1 MSARVRLGWR
11 WDGAVEVRL
20 CAVKNR
26 AVSNRNCVVATRG
39 GEQRNENDQFS
50 SAPLNMAF
58 YKGFDTHK
66 HQLTRADVCG
76 IVCIPMASIHKREQS
91 RYYTAAFYGPDGRR
105 MQVST
110 KQTDKRLA
118 QAAAAE
124 FERASRLA
132 RHGELAEAQA
142 RKIVNDLMARAG
154 GGEQLRTVTTEGHF
168 KSWMAG
174 KETNRSAGT
183 ARRYAPV
190 VDGFLASLGTRA
202 TKPLAALAPGDV
214 ERYVTEL
221 GQRGLSGRTVGLHVA
236 AIRTALNSARRQGVI
251 PTNVAEAVER
261 PAVLE
266 RTKGTFTD
274 PEVAMLVSAAE
285 GEWRT
290 LVLVGNFSGLRLGD
304 CAKLEWRGVDLTAGT
319 ITTTMQKTGKPI
331 TIPMHP
337 SLLAH
342 FETLAGTDAPEPFVM
357 PTLAHKHHGGRM
369 GLSRSFLELMRK
381 AGVAAEDAKGNQRS
395 FHSFRHGFT
404 SRLANAGIA
413 PELRMKL
420 TGHQSAAIHQGY
432 THLEMETLRGAVG
445 KLASLTP

>member
-1 MSARVRLGWR
+1 
-11 WDGAVEVRL
+11 
-20 CAVKNR
+20 
-26 AVSNRNCVVATRG
+26 
-39 GEQRNENDQFS
+39 
-50 SAPLNMAF
+50 
-58 YKGFDTHK
+58 
-66 HQLTRADVCG
+66 
-76 IVCIPMASIHKREQS
+76 
-91 RYYTAAFYGPDGRR
+91 

-142 RKIVNDLMARAG
+142 WKIISDLMARAG
-154 GGEQLRTVTTEGHF
+154 GGETLRTVTTENHF
-168 KSWMAG
+168 RQWLAG

-183 ARRYAPV
+183 ARRYGPV
-190 VDGFLASLGTRA
+190 VDGFLASLGPRA
-202 TKPLAALAPGDV
+202 TKPLAALAAADV
-214 ERYVTEL
+214 ERYVTAL
-221 GQRGLSGRTVGLHVA
+221 VQRGLSGRTVGLHVA
-236 AIRTALNSARRQGVI
+236 AIRTALNSARRQGII

-274 PEVAMLVSAAE
+274 PEVAMLVAAAE

-290 LVLVGNFSGLRLGD
+290 LVLVGNFTGLRLGD

-319 ITTTMQKTGKPI
+319 ISIVMQKTSKPI

-357 PTLAHKHHGGRM
+357 PTLAHKNHGGRM

-381 AGVAAEDAKGNQRS
+381 AGVAAEDSKGNQRS
-395 FHSFRHGFT
+395 FHSLRHGFT
-404 SRLANAGIA
+404 SRLANAGIS

-420 TGHQSAAIHQGY
+420 TGHKSAKVHEGY
-432 THLEMETLRGAVG
+432 THHEMQTLAAAVG
-445 KLASLTP
+445 KLPSLQ

>member
-1 MSARVRLGWR
+1 
-11 WDGAVEVRL
+11 
-20 CAVKNR
+20 
-26 AVSNRNCVVATRG
+26 
-39 GEQRNENDQFS
+39 
-50 SAPLNMAF
+50 
-58 YKGFDTHK
+58 
-66 HQLTRADVCG
+66 
-76 IVCIPMASIHKREQS
+76 
-91 RYYTAAFYGPDGRR
+91 

-142 RKIVNDLMARAG
+142 WKIISDLMARAG
-154 GGEQLRTVTTEGHF
+154 GGETLRTVTTENHF
-168 KSWMAG
+168 RQWLAG

-183 ARRYAPV
+183 ARRYGPV
-190 VDGFLASLGTRA
+190 VDGFLASLGPRA
-202 TKPLAALAPGDV
+202 TKPLAALAAADV
-214 ERYVTEL
+214 ERYVTAL
-221 GQRGLSGRTVGLHVA
+221 VQRGLSGRTVGLHVA
-236 AIRTALNSARRQGVI
+236 AIRTALNSARRQGII

-274 PEVAMLVSAAE
+274 PEVAMLVAAAE

-290 LVLVGNFSGLRLGD
+290 LVLVGNFTGLRLGD

-319 ITTTMQKTGKPI
+319 ISIVMQKTSKPI

-342 FETLAGTDAPEPFVM
+342 FETLAGTDAPEPFVLPM
-357 PTLAHKHHGGRM
+357 LAHKNHGGRM
-369 GLSRSFLELMRK
+369 GLSRSFLGLMRK
-381 AGVAAEDAKGNQRS
+381 AGVAAEDIKGNKRS

-413 PELRMKL
+413 PELRMRL

-432 THLEMETLRGAVG
+432 THLELETLRGAVG
-445 KLASLTP
+445 KLASLTT